1 MKITL
6 VILLFLVV
14 LSLFSG
20 LYFMYRDKGQ
30 SRRTVIAL
38 TIRVALSV
46 TIFLIVIAGYFMG
59 WIREV
64 AAKVLPNKKGRTI
77 RAAFFTINSGSL

>member
-1 MKITL
+1 MKI
-6 VILLFLVV
+6 ILVV
-14 LSLFSG
+14 LLLLVVVSLFSG
-20 LYFMYRDKGQ
+20 LYFMYQDKGK

-59 WIREV
+59 WIPG
-64 AAKVLPNKKGRTI
+64 K
-77 RAAFFTINSGSL
+77 